1 MGQAAATEYVVLLI
15 TTEAGEAARLIS
27 RVLLEQ
33 RLAACVNIIPGINS
47 LFWWQD
53 KIEAADESLLLV
65 KTKASL
71 VADVVQTVKEI
82 HSSDVPEV
90 IALPVID
97 GNRDYLDWL
106 YRELAGG
113 R

>member
-1 MGQAAATEYVVLLI
+1 MEQAAGAEHVVLLI
-15 TTEAGEAARLIS
+15 TTEAGEEARLIS

-33 RLAACVNIIPGINS
+33 RLAACVNIIPGVNS
-47 LFWWQD
+47 LFWWRD

-71 VADVVQTVKEI
+71 VADIVQTVREV
-82 HSSDVPEV
+82 HSSDVPEI
-90 IALPVID
+90 IALPVAG

-106 YRELAGG
+106 DKELAGG
-113 R
+113 Q